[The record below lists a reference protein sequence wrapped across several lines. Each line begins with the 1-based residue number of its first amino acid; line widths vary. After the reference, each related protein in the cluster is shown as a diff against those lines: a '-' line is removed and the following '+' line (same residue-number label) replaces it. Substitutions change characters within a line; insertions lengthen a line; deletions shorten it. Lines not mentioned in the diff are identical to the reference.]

1 VKGITALL
9 PNHDGRLKAA
19 TAGTHTLFLRIISS
33 ELPVLAG
40 WGPEQCQTSFA
51 EPLQQAFVEK
61 DCPAGVMKKLY

>member
-1 VKGITALL
+1 
-9 PNHDGRLKAA
+9 
-19 TAGTHTLFLRIISS
+19 
-33 ELPVLAG
+33 LPVLAG